1 MDGAIMNG
9 KTLKVKTNNF
19 EFGAHDRFVNI
30 LGCFKY
36 KPNSNIYIIYT
47 DKDTKYNVVY
57 YGNGHV
63 RQGVALC
70 MQCRDKVSEE
80 EIIKEYIFKVIQ
92 KQDLSNFEPYSLNDA
107 EGLEIIGSTKLEIKP
122 EVLASLLDKVM
133 PKTEVKEEK
142 KEVAPKSKKK
152 KKSFG
157 SVLLGVVIAFII
169 LGVFYYFIEMFTTG
183 TIAKS
188 ITCSKTYPNN
198 ELNATV
204 TEVDKYNFNV
214 KDRLENINI
223 IMTYQFTSESYNNF
237 FLRGLNHKYMK
248 DNDNWT
254 KDDETYSFQVMSTK
268 NIDSSYDEPKNYEE
282 AIAYYKN
289 EGYSCT
295 EEIEK

>member
-1 MDGAIMNG
+1 MNG

-19 EFGAHDRFVNI
+19 EFGAHDRFVDI

-80 EIIKEYIFKVIQ
+80 EIIKEYIFKVIE
-92 KQDLSNFEPYSLNDA
+92 KQDLTNFETYSLNDA

-122 EVLASLLDKVM
+122 EVLTSLLDNIM
-133 PKTEVKEEK
+133 PKPEVKEEK

-152 KKSFG
+152 KKSFA

-169 LGVFYYFIEMFTTG
+169 LGVIYYLIGMFTTG

-204 TEVDKYNFNV
+204 IEINKYNFNV
-214 KDRLENINI
+214 KDKLENIN
-223 IMTYQFTSESYNNF
+223 TTFKYQFTKESYNNF
-237 FLRGLNHKYMK
+237 FLRGLNHKYLNN
-248 DNDNWT
+248 NDNWT
-254 KDDETYSFQVMSTK
+254 KDDENYSFQVMSTK
-268 NIDSSYDEPKNYEE
+268 NIESSYNEPRDYEA
-282 AIAYYKN
+282 AIVYYKN
-289 EGYSCT
+289 EGYSCV